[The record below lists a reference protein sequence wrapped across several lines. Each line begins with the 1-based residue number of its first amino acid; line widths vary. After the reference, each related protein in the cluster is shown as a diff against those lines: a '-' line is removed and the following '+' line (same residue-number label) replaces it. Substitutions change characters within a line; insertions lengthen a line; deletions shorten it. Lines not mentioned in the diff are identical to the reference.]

1 MLQVGGHGRD
11 KAVGHENPQEGSH
24 QSRADGVAKHCRGLI
39 DLPHGQDDAQ
49 DGGDDTEAREG
60 IPHPVDAV
68 GGDQRLFMVGFDFDV
83 HEILQFMGREGAG
96 DDNLEVVAHEGQSG
110 AVLGEVGKLVEE
122 RALLRVLHIGFQGD
136 EPLLLHLGEELEE
149 HG

>member
-1 MLQVGGHGRD
+1 
-11 KAVGHENPQEGSH
+11 
-24 QSRADGVAKHCRGLI
+24 
-39 DLPHGQDDAQ
+39 
-49 DGGDDTEAREG
+49 
-60 IPHPVDAV
+60 
-68 GGDQRLFMVGFDFDV
+68 MVGLDFDV
-83 HEILQFMGREGAG
+83 HEVLQFMGGEGAG

-122 RALLRVLHIGFQGD
+122 RALLRVLHVGFQGD